1 MWMRPSC
8 TNKRGPARKE
18 SLKIILAAR
27 NFPKALDL
35 ATYKCV
41 KKTQESSFGKTKQ
54 NSVCEDKVCIYVAW
68 MVQ

>member
-1 MWMRPSC
+1 MRPSF
-8 TNKRGPARKE
+8 TNKRGQARKE
-18 SLKIILAAR
+18 SLKILLAAR